1 MMNKSYRSLD
11 LNIETRKD
19 NEEELIIEGYFAVFN
34 DEIEYIKGYFESID
48 RSAFNNSL
56 SGDKDI
62 RALTDHDSSKV
73 LGRTKNETLK
83 LHVDE
88 KGLYGVIKI
97 NKDDTEALNLY
108 KRVKR
113 GDIDQCSFGFYIL
126 DQDEKWDEDG
136 NLHVRIT
143 DLELFEVSVVT
154 FPAYSNTSVEAR
166 ADELGYKRKK
176 KVEIWKKQILER
188 MK

>member
-1 MMNKSYRSLD
+1 MEKSYRSLD
-11 LNIETRKD
+11 LNIETRRE
-19 NEEELIIEGYFAVFN
+19 NEEELIIEGYFAVFD

-48 RSAFNNSL
+48 KNAFNNSL
-56 SGDKDI
+56 SNNRDI
-62 RALTDHDSSKV
+62 RALADHDSSKV
-73 LGRTKNETLK
+73 LGRTKNGTLK
-83 LHVDE
+83 LNTDE

-126 DQDEKWDEDG
+126 DQEERWDGDD
-136 NLHVRIT
+136 LHVRIT

-166 ADELGYKRKK
+166 ADELGCKRKK
-176 KVEIWKKQILER
+176 KIELWKNKILER
-188 MK
+188 IN